1 MKRNILLISLMVFL
15 CFCHQR
21 ENKQVVTLNNSEKSD
36 KESYKNTKALDER
49 ENIAYKALYALST
62 GELNTLSDY
71 ITADSGLIVSSFN
84 GGKYK
89 FNKEVIKSFSK
100 SDTTK
105 YHFGVWD
112 GSGLDINLTINDYI
126 KQCIY
131 TEDYL
136 NVKPIDVIKALSA
149 GQRFSSNNFDK
160 ILLEHPG
167 CFMKSFHK
175 PSDHW
180 NIIDIVMTCRE
191 GKWYIIEIRHRCWTI

>member
-1 MKRNILLISLMVFL
+1 MIKNILLITLMFLL
-15 CFCHQR
+15 CFCQQK
-21 ENKQVVTLNNSEKSD
+21 ENKQVVTLNNTGSND
-36 KESYKNTKALDER
+36 KETYKNTKALDER

-62 GELNTLSDY
+62 GELKSLSDFV
-71 ITADSGLIVSSFN
+71 TPDSGLIFSSFN
-84 GGKYK
+84 GGKFK
-89 FNKEVIKSFSK
+89 FKKELIKVFSK

-112 GSGLDINLTINDYI
+112 GSGEDIYLTLNAYI
-126 KQCIY
+126 KQCVY

-136 NVKPIDVIKALSA
+136 NVKPADVIKALQS
-149 GQRFSSNNFDK
+149 GQSFSSNNFDK

-167 CFMKSFHK
+167 CYVKSFHK

-180 NIIDIVMTCRE
+180 NVIDIVMTPRE

>member
-1 MKRNILLISLMVFL
+1 MFLL
-15 CFCHQR
+15 CFCQQK
-21 ENKQVVTLNNSEKSD
+21 ENKQVVTLNNTGSND
-36 KESYKNTKALDER
+36 KETYKNTKALDER

-62 GELNTLSDY
+62 GELKSLSDFV
-71 ITADSGLIVSSFN
+71 TPDSGLIFSSFN
-84 GGKYK
+84 GGKFK
-89 FNKEVIKSFSK
+89 FKKELIKVFSK

-112 GSGLDINLTINDYI
+112 GSGEDIYLTLNAYI
-126 KQCIY
+126 KQCVY

-136 NVKPIDVIKALSA
+136 NVKPADVIKALQS
-149 GQRFSSNNFDK
+149 GQSFSSNNFDK

-167 CFMKSFHK
+167 CFVKSFHK

-180 NIIDIVMTCRE
+180 NVIDIVMTPRE

>member
-1 MKRNILLISLMVFL
+1 MKRNLLLISLMFLL
-15 CFCHQR
+15 CFCQQK
-21 ENKQVVTLNNSEKSD
+21 EKKQVVAVNNKENSD
-36 KESYKNTKALDER
+36 KETYKNTKALDDR

-71 ITADSGLIVSSFN
+71 ITADSGLIFSSFN
-84 GGKYK
+84 GGKFK
-89 FNKEVIKSFSK
+89 FKKEQIKGFSK

-112 GSGLDINLTINDYI
+112 GSGLDINLTLNEYI
-126 KQCIY
+126 KQCVY

-136 NVKPIDVIKALSA
+136 NVKPGDVIKALQA
-149 GQRFSSNNFDK
+149 GLSFSSNNFDE

-167 CFMKSFHK
+167 CFVKSFHK

-180 NIIDIVMTCRE
+180 NVIDIVMTPRE

>member
-1 MKRNILLISLMVFL
+1 MFLL
-15 CFCHQR
+15 CFCQQK
-21 ENKQVVTLNNSEKSD
+21 ENKQVVTLNNKENND
-36 KESYKNTKALDER
+36 KVTYKNTKALDER

-71 ITADSGLIVSSFN
+71 ITADSGLIFSSFN
-84 GGKYK
+84 GGKFK
-89 FNKEVIKSFSK
+89 FKKEQIKEFSK

-112 GSGLDINLTINDYI
+112 GSGEDIHLTLNEYI
-126 KQCIY
+126 KQCVY

-136 NVKPIDVIKALSA
+136 NVKPSDVIKAIQS
-149 GQRFSSNNFDK
+149 GQSFSSNNFDK

-180 NIIDIVMTCRE
+180 NVIDIVMTSRE